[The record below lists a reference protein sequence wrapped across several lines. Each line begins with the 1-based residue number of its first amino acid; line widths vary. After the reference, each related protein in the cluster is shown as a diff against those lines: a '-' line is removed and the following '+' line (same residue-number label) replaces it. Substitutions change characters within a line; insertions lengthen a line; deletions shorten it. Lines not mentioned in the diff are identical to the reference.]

1 MAKKPK
7 SFKDFQKNFEFKKGK
22 KGKKPNDY
30 KPFIILIII
39 SVLIASLVPY
49 IKPGVQYSN
58 TDIGLN
64 TLEKNYELGLYKEI
78 LIDGNKAIATLS

>member
-7 SFKDFQKNFEFKKGK
+7 SFKDFQKSFEFGKTKK
-22 KGKKPNDY
+22 KKPNDF

-39 SVLIASLVPY
+39 SVLIASLIPY
-49 IKPGVQYSN
+49 IKTGVQYSN

-64 TLEKNYELGLYKEI
+64 TLEKNFSEGVYKEI
-78 LIDGNKAIATLS
+78 VIDGNKAVATLS